1 MTSFNYW
8 LLVDT
13 VRIPDAFSIIQDA
26 IDISDYT
33 SLFQGCDFEYLIEQS
48 PLLINLGNNFE
59 ALEFWGKLDYFNS
72 SSIMLEVGQGI
83 NDDTLIEHLQKLL
96 IVSISGKK
104 MLFRYYTNVIW
115 EQIDV
120 ESLVPQDIYTLLGPV
135 NRLFWLTQNN
145 KLSQL
150 ENSESNDEIAC
161 TEQLT
166 LISPV
171 FDKWV

>member
-1 MTSFNYW
+1 
-8 LLVDT
+8 
-13 VRIPDAFSIIQDA
+13 
-26 IDISDYT
+26 
-33 SLFQGCDFEYLIEQS
+33 
-48 PLLINLGNNFE
+48 
-59 ALEFWGKLDYFNS
+59 
-72 SSIMLEVGQGI
+72 
-83 NDDTLIEHLQKLL
+83 
-96 IVSISGKK
+96 

-161 TEQLT
+161 AEQLT